1 MHCRLCLCRLRYDNV
16 SACVLLLASLPTIFV
31 IVVPPLPTLSFVPV
45 LLIAPRMASNSSSKK
60 NKGRHKIEMKKMM
73 KESNL
78 QVTFSKRRGGLFKK
92 ASELS
97 TLCGVELALI
107 VFSPGNK
114 AYSFGHP
121 SVEALIKSFTEG
133 GGPPHLD
140 AATVHFTTE
149 AHDELNTLLA
159 KINEEIEAER
169 KQLQEMNRWRK
180 EAEAKWWWAA
190 PVGEMSVPK
199 LKQYKVALEKL
210 KKTVT
215 CHFEKLR
222 INKDPV
228 TVGNYTPNNMMRLP
242 VHVPMQVSLP
252 IFFSSLFQNSQMHN
266 HHQAFQDEIP
276 YHQFYS
282 YTAML
287 QQGGGSSF
295 EPYTRHN

>member
-1 MHCRLCLCRLRYDNV
+1 
-16 SACVLLLASLPTIFV
+16 
-31 IVVPPLPTLSFVPV
+31 
-45 LLIAPRMASNSSSKK
+45 MASNSSSKK